1 MINLKSQ
8 KNNNNINGEVNMNT
22 VTIDNQSLT
31 TYRQDIVAWA
41 HEQASLIRAGR
52 FDQLDLEHIA
62 DEIDDVG
69 KSEQRELAS
78 RMAVLMAHLLK
89 WQYQPERN
97 GTSWQRTIKEQRKAL
112 NLHLKQVP
120 SLKQKLFN
128 LDWMESTWSDAVT
141 LAIKE
146 PGLSDFPESG
156 PWLIED
162 ILTTD
167 WLPDPI

>member
-1 MINLKSQ
+1 MINLKSK

-146 PGLSDFPESG
+146 TGLSDFPESC

-162 ILTTD
+162 ILTPD